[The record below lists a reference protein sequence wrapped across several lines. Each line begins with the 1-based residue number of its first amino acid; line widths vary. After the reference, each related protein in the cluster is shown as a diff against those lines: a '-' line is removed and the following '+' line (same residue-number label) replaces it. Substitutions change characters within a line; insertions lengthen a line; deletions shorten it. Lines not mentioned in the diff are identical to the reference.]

1 MDVTKSVIVPV
12 GTDEAF
18 RLFTGQPAQWLPV
31 AHTFIRDPVLIAME
45 PWAGGRFYERGAD
58 GTEITR
64 GTILDWAPPARLVVT
79 WRIGANWR
87 PVFDDEQASR
97 IRAEFRPA
105 VAAGSDAAGSGAAGL
120 TEVVLTYTELDR
132 HGAFAPQLRAAIEA
146 GDPGESLQNYADLAA
161 AAARGADHDG
171 RGCGR
176 RLIRSVSC

>member
-1 MDVTKSVIVPV
+1 MDIIKSVTVPV
-12 GTDEAF
+12 AVDEAF
-18 RLFTGQPAQWLPV
+18 RLFTEQPGQWLPP

-79 WRIGANWR
+79 WRVGASWR

-105 VAAGSDAAGSGAAGL
+105 SAGSGAAGSGAAGSGAADPGGAGV
-120 TEVVLTYTELDR
+120 TEVVLTYAELDR
-132 HGAFAPQLRAAIEA
+132 HGPFAAQLRAALEA

-161 AAARGADHDG
+161 RRG
-171 RGCGR
+171 
-176 RLIRSVSC
+176 

>member
-1 MDVTKSVIVPV
+1 MDITRSVTVPV
-12 GTDEAF
+12 AVDEAF
-18 RLFTGQPAQWLPV
+18 RLFTEQPGQWLPP

-79 WRIGANWR
+79 WRVGASWR

-97 IRAEFRPA
+97 IRAEFRSA
-105 VAAGSDAAGSGAAGL
+105 SAGSGAVDSRAAGS
-120 TEVVLTYTELDR
+120 TEVVLTYAELDR
-132 HGAFAPQLRAAIEA
+132 HGPFAAQLRAALEA

-161 AAARGADHDG
+161 RRG
-171 RGCGR
+171 
-176 RLIRSVSC
+176 